1 MVNTIINEMI
11 PNVSGGGL
19 LKGIMIF
26 LVVILVMAI
35 IGAWLFLYFKNRKY
49 KEFRIVILEKDS
61 TGNVREYYDK
71 GGVFLNKVTQLKL
84 LFLKSIKKGLNPNNI
99 PYVTAVD
106 RKGRLIKTVY
116 ILRTGVSNYRYVR
129 VTIENDILKFTVGE
143 EDVNWA
149 AQDYEQI
156 TKTFNKEGFWAKYG
170 GYVLFIVTIVIIM
183 VIIISLFNK
192 FEILKDVATSLD
204 SVADQ
209 MLEVAK
215 MLNASKTPGA
225 PIIMPGG

>member
-11 PNVSGGGL
+11 PSVSTGGL
-19 LKGIMIF
+19 LKGIFIF

-35 IGAWLFLYFKNRKY
+35 IGAWLFLYFRNRKF
-49 KEFRIVILEKDS
+49 KEFKIVILEKDS

-71 GGVFLNKVTQLKL
+71 GGVFLNKQSQLKL
-84 LFLKSIKKGLNPNNI
+84 LFLQKIKKGLNPNNI

-106 RKGRLIKTVY
+106 KKGRLIKTVY
-116 ILRTGVSNYRYVR
+116 LLRTGVSNYRYVHVR
-129 VTIENDILKFTVGE
+129 IENDVLKFTVGE

-149 AQDYEQI
+149 AQDYEI
-156 TKTFNKEGFWAKYG
+156 VTKTFQKEGFWAKYG

-192 FEILKDVATSLD
+192 FEILKDVATSLQQVGD
-204 SVADQ
+204 N
-209 MLEVAK
+209 MLEIAK
-215 MLNASKTPGA
+215 VLNESKAPGM
-225 PIIMPGG
+225 PIIIGGG